1 MSDLLPFKAAA
12 AEDPAQPGDPFQ
24 RLRYH
29 YGMLLGAEDFAVEQ
43 REKVLRRR
51 LHHALLHG
59 AGTVWG
65 LAVGLGDAHEGRRTE
80 IQVAPGIAIDALGRE
95 IYVDQRQCLDVTGL
109 ARHPVWAELLAP
121 DGTTGGTVRRVY
133 VVLRYQACQSQPVA
147 AIAAPCDEP
156 GEAQAYSRALDSFSL
171 ELSATRPEDPHAL
184 VRDWL
189 AAYLAASPDKAPRDV
204 LLDFLLRE
212 PPLPGLGAF
221 WGRVVDAPLLLA
233 AVDLDVS
240 GAGDALEAFAVEPAG
255 EVVNP
260 DNRVR
265 ALLPH
270 AQLLA
275 EALFGDRLS
284 GAGLSARDPAATPK
298 APFQVRGWSVV
309 SPTEVRVRLSAP
321 AAGEALAQKTVSLAW
336 LDAGDWKDLT
346 GDLTVTLDGSD
357 LVLKLGTST
366 LGGGAPPVTYQVHVR
381 GEGPLPLVSDAGAP
395 LAGVL
400 GDSLTRPAR
409 GRDVSIIDTW
419 RA

>member
-1 MSDLLPFKAAA
+1 VSDLLPFKAAA

-51 LHHALLHG
+51 LHNALLHG

-80 IQVAPGIAIDALGRE
+80 LIVSPGIAIDALGRE
-95 IYVDQRQCLDVTGL
+95 IYLDQKQCLDVTGL
-109 ARHPVWAELLAP
+109 ARHPVWSELRAP
-121 DGTTGGTVRRVY
+121 DGTTNGTARRVY
-133 VVLRYQACQSQPVA
+133 VVLRYQACQSQPIA

-156 GEAQAYSRALDSFSL
+156 GEAQAYSRIIDSFFL
-171 ELSATRPEDPHAL
+171 ELSAVPPDDPHAL
-184 VRDWL
+184 MRDYFAAFL
-189 AAYLAASPDKAPRDV
+189 AARPDQAPRDL
-204 LLDFLLRE
+204 LLDFQLRE
-212 PPLPGLGAF
+212 PPTPGLGAF
-221 WGRVVDAPLLLA
+221 WGRLVDAPLLLA
-233 AVDLDVS
+233 TVDLDTS
-240 GAGDALEAFAVEPAG
+240 GSGDALVAFAVEPSDV
-255 EVVNP
+255 VVNP

-270 AQLLA
+270 VQLVA

-284 GAGLSARDPAATPK
+284 GAGLSSRDPAV
-298 APFQVRGWSVV
+298 APRAPLQVRSWSVT
-309 SPTEVRVRLSAP
+309 SATELRVRLSAP
-321 AAGEALAQKTVSLAW
+321 AASAALAQRTVSLAW

-346 GDLTVTLDGSD
+346 ADLTVTLDGND
-357 LVLKLGTST
+357 LVLKLGAQT
-366 LGGGAPPVTYQVHVR
+366 LGSGAPPVTYQVHVR
-381 GEGPLPLVSDAGAP
+381 GEGPQPLVSNEGAP
-395 LAGVL
+395 LAGIA
-400 GDSLTRPAR
+400 GDASTRPAR